1 MRGNRGETTPQSA
14 QKGRYRATHGSFT
27 DAVVCNPTAVLL
39 YGRAQGWSTAA
50 RLYIRKHQHKT
61 PEYKCKCVRT
71 LYIYI
76 ATCKFT
82 FGYGREGHERQG
94 GTVCG
99 CGAES
104 RDDAGSARQ
113 GEKGG
118 WAMASQSL
126 PAPFHP
132 PWRKKRS
139 AQSRAGE
146 WRRRDRDVTH

>member
-14 QKGRYRATHGSFT
+14 QKGRYKAAHGYFT
-27 DAVVCNPTAVLL
+27 DAVVCNPTAELL
-39 YGRAQGWSTAA
+39 YGRAQGWSTAS

-61 PEYKCKCVRT
+61 PHYKCKCVRT

-82 FGYGREGHERQG
+82 FGYGREGPERQG

-99 CGAES
+99 CGHS
-104 RDDAGSARQ
+104 PPCSAGSARQ

-118 WAMASQSL
+118 WALASQSL
-126 PAPFHP
+126 PAPCHP
-132 PWRKKRS
+132 SWRKKRTP
-139 AQSRAGE
+139 QSGAGE
-146 WRRRDRDVTH
+146 RRRRDRNVTH

>member
-1 MRGNRGETTPQSA
+1 MRGNRGETTPQNA

-39 YGRAQGWSTAA
+39 YGRAHGWSTAA

-61 PEYKCKCVRT
+61 PHYKCKCVRT

-94 GTVCG
+94 GAVCR
-99 CGAES
+99 GATLLPCYA
-104 RDDAGSARQ
+104 RGARQ

-118 WAMASQSL
+118 WAMASKSL

-132 PWRKKRS
+132 PWRKKRT
-139 AQSRAGE
+139 AQNRAGE
-146 WRRRDRDVTH
+146 LRRRDRNANH